1 MLHGS
6 GAKDTG
12 KHKNGKAKAKK
23 KKKTTYQEM
32 LKNAGVGAKRVE
44 NDNAQKIPD
53 ANDMQMS
60 GLGGGAFKKLDKI

>member
-12 KHKNGKAKAKK
+12 KHKNGKAKK

-32 LKNAGVGAKRVE
+32 LKNAGVGAKRVNE